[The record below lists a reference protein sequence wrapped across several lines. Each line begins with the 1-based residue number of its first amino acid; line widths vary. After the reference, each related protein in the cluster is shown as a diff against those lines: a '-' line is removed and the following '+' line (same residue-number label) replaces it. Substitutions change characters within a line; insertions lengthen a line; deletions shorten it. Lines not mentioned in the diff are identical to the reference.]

1 MLLSIII
8 PVYNGAHTIT
18 RCLDSITNQ
27 NVNSEDIE
35 VIVIN
40 DCSTDNTLD
49 TIHALASTPPHLTI
63 INLTHNSRQ
72 GTARNKGVEIALGKY
87 ISYLDADDY
96 LVEGCLESLMND
108 LEHQDCD
115 LLMYDSQTRSDDGS
129 LLIGASHYSN
139 NPKDILT
146 GEQYLTKAE
155 VPWVPWLTAFKK
167 EYLSN
172 NGIKFAEGVRFED
185 TDYMLKS
192 ILLAKKV
199 IYKPIEVVCHTINP
213 TSTVHI
219 GNDVQKIAERFMT
232 STRLYAVIAQYSD
245 SHPTGVAALKGH
257 YNFRQESLLRTT
269 LWRLKYSDILSI
281 FNKYPYQGEV
291 STGLLGL
298 ATKHPKLYALLSQ
311 IVRPILLGGIKLRD
325 LVRRTK

>member
-8 PVYNGAHTIT
+8 PVYNGARTIA
-18 RCLDSITNQ
+18 RCLNSITNQ
-27 NVNSEDIE
+27 NVNPTDIE
-35 VIVIN
+35 IIVVD

-49 TIHALASTPPHLTI
+49 IIHTLTSTPPYLTI
-63 INLTHNSRQ
+63 INLTRNSRQ
-72 GTARNKGVEIALGKY
+72 GTARNKGVEIAKGKY
-87 ISYLDADDY
+87 ISFLDADDY
-96 LVEGCLESLMND
+96 LVEGCLGGLIKY
-108 LEHQDCD
+108 LGHLDCD
-115 LLMYDSQTRSDDGS
+115 LVMYDSQTRSDDGS

-213 TSTVHI
+213 VSTVHI
-219 GNDVQKIAERFMT
+219 GNDVQKISERFMT
-232 STRLYAVIAQYSD
+232 SSRLYAVISRYSD

-257 YNFRQESLLRTT
+257 YDFRHKALFRTT
-269 LWRLKYSDILSI
+269 LWRLNYADIMSI
-281 FNKYPYQGEV
+281 LLKYPYQGDIN
-291 STGLLGL
+291 TGLLGWT
-298 ATKHPKLYALLSQ
+298 TKHPKQYALISQ
-311 IVRPILLGGIKLRD
+311 IVRPILTCGIMLRNFIKS
-325 LVRRTK
+325 RK